1 METASVKEIFDSDAG
16 EYLTAYEDPTQL
28 RSFIFQERKRVVFEL
43 FGGTRGV
50 VLDVGC
56 GPAVYTD
63 GLVKMGCAI
72 YGVDISP
79 EMIAL
84 AKRRQFPGA
93 SFSVGN
99 VESLSFP
106 PKMFDGILCVGVL
119 EYTDRSE
126 AAVGEMARVLKPGG
140 RIVVTVPNGDS
151 WLNRLDRSLRQVLRG
166 IHRLSRGR
174 LFRSAIT
181 YEYAPV
187 YWPSQLLENT
197 LARHGFQVEQRRF
210 HIFRLTFL
218 NRISPK
224 LSLWIMRKMN
234 FVSSRFLGA
243 NLVIQARRT

>member
-16 EYLTAYEDPTQL
+16 GYLDAYEDSSQN
-28 RSFIFQERKRVVFEL
+28 RSFIFQERRRIVFEL
-43 FGGTRGV
+43 FRGISGV

-63 GLVKMGCAI
+63 GLVQAGCTI

-99 VESLSFP
+99 VESLPFP
-106 PKMFDGILCVGVL
+106 SKMFDGILCVGVL
-119 EYTDRSE
+119 EYLDRLDT
-126 AAVGEMARVLKPGG
+126 AVGEMARVTKPGG
-140 RIVVTVPNGDS
+140 SVVVTVPNGACG
-151 WLNRLDRSLRQVLRG
+151 LNRLDSTLRHAIRG
-166 IHRLSRGR
+166 IHRWSQGR

-181 YEYAPV
+181 YPYAPK
-187 YWPSQLLENT
+187 YWSPRVLERV
-197 LARHGFQVEQRRF
+197 LSKHGLHVEQRRF

-218 NRISPK
+218 NKVSPK
-224 LSLWIMRKMN
+224 LSLSVMRSMN